1 MRILKIFSPL
11 FSFQRVVSPQ
21 KWDTFFHFQRTLLFN
36 FDPCSMVVIFLGTN
50 SEFCQKAK
58 QVIENRPV
66 FTEWEQNIILLGQKM
81 LLLFSCFQD
90 HFVTN
95 LIWKRKRKQTEM
107 KKQSWESY
115 GSLSSVHLCCNNNAW
130 WQFWQVYLKREQFLQ
145 FSEPSAVEAICLYHR
160 IIKSSPCNWE

>member
-21 KWDTFFHFQRTLLFN
+21 KWDPFFHFQPTLLFN
-36 FDPCSMVVIFLGTN
+36 FDPCSMAVIFLGTN
-50 SEFCQKAK
+50 SKFCQKAK

-95 LIWKRKRKQTEM
+95 LIWKRKRKQTKM
-107 KKQSWESY
+107 KKQLWESH
-115 GSLSSVHLCCNNNAW
+115 GSLSSVHLCLQQQCLMTILAGL
-130 WQFWQVYLKREQFLQ
+130 LKKRTVFTVLRTTC
-145 FSEPSAVEAICLYHR
+145 SRSNLSV
-160 IIKSSPCNWE
+160 S